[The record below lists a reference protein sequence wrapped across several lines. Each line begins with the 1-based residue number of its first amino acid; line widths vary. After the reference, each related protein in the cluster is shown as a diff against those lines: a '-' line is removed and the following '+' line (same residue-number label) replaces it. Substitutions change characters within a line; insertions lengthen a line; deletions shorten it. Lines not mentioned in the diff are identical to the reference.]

1 MKKTGRPESPAG
13 RREGSARDEVA
24 ARRQARLEL
33 GEVDAI
39 DLLAALATDLLIAC
53 RATYRTAPQS
63 CANAIHIVTQA
74 LARHELL
81 SASEEIEDA
90 VGRL

>member
-1 MKKTGRPESPAG
+1 MAPVTDSAAFVYVDQLRDPAL
-13 RREGSARDEVA
+13 DC
-24 ARRQARLEL
+24 
-33 GEVDAI
+33 EVDAI
-39 DLLAALATDLLIAC
+39 DLLAALTTDLLIAC

-74 LARHELL
+74 LAGHELL